1 MNKLSIRYPLIALL
15 VVLAMVFAAS
25 PAAAQEPGDEV
36 EITGTVLSIDE
47 VAGSFTVEVE
57 GGETVVVFPPEGF
70 DFTSLA
76 VGDTVQVTG
85 TLNEDGSISALE
97 VMPVD
102 EDEAEEE
109 DYLNNGYYCTQSEVP
124 HPFGARLAENY
135 DVEYATLQGWF
146 CDGFGWGQ
154 VMLAL
159 QTGEITGEDPE
170 ALLEL
175 RRGGSGWGQ
184 IWQELKLIGKPDHA
198 GPPNDEDGDG
208 KPDHAGPK
216 TDKNKK
222 ENKGKPDHAGPPDG
236 KGPPKN
242 RP

>member
-1 MNKLSIRYPLIALL
+1 MNKLSIRYPILALL
-15 VVLAMVFAAS
+15 VVLAMVFSAS

-36 EITGTVLSIDE
+36 EVIGTVVSIDE

-57 GGETVVVFPPEGF
+57 GGETYDVFPPEGF
-70 DFTSLA
+70 DFTTLA
-76 VGDTVQVTG
+76 VGDTVTVQG

-97 VMPVD
+97 VMIEEED
-102 EDEAEEE
+102 EDEEEPS
-109 DYLNNGYYCTQSEVP
+109 NTGYYCTQSEVP

-184 IWQELKLIGKPDHA
+184 IWQELKLIGKPEHA
-198 GPPNDEDGDG
+198 GPPNDEDDDG

-216 TDKNKK
+216 KDK
-222 ENKGKPDHAGPPDG
+222 EDKGKPDHAGPPDG
-236 KGPPKN
+236 KGPPSN

>member
-1 MNKLSIRYPLIALL
+1 MNKLSIRYPLLALL
-15 VVLAMVFAAS
+15 VVLAMVFAVS

-36 EITGTVLSIDE
+36 EITGTVASIDE
-47 VAGSFTVEVE
+47 EAGSFTVEVE
-57 GGETVVVFPPEGF
+57 GGETYVVFPPEGF
-70 DFTSLA
+70 DTTLA
-76 VGDTVQVTG
+76 EGDIVTVQG
-85 TLNEDGSISALE
+85 TLNEDGSVSALE
-97 VMPVD
+97 VMLE

-109 DYLNNGYYCTQSEVP
+109 DIPLNTGYYCTQSEVP
-124 HPFGARLAENY
+124 HPFGARLAETY
-135 DVEYATLQGWF
+135 EVEYATLQGWF

-184 IWQELKLIGKPDHA
+184 IWQELKLIGRPEHA

-216 TDKNKK
+216 KDK
-222 ENKGKPDHAGPPDG
+222 EDKGKPDHAGPPDG
-236 KGPPKN
+236 KGPPSN